1 MDMTKE
7 EWEEYYN
14 RWSEKFRKLDN
25 REAIID
31 RVIAKYGNRRSV
43 TDVMIFDVL
52 YEYASRY
59 GESTK
64 KDESDDDFNDELL
77 ISSYKVDNH
86 EIGLVYVENPF
97 IWIW

>member
-1 MDMTKE
+1 MSLTKN
-7 EWEEYYN
+7 EWEVYYD
-14 RWSEKFRKLDN
+14 RWSSRFRKLNN
-25 REAIID
+25 REEIID
-31 RVIAKYGNRRSV
+31 KVIAKYGNRRSV
-43 TDVMIFDVL
+43 ANVMIFDVL

-59 GESTK
+59 GEETK
-64 KDESDDDFNDELL
+64 DKSEDFNDGLL

>member
-7 EWEEYYN
+7 EWEEYYD

-25 REAIID
+25 REVIID

-59 GESTK
+59 GENAK
-64 KDESDDDFNDELL
+64 KNESDDDFNDELL

-86 EIGLVYVENPF
+86 EIGLIHVENPF